1 MATVI
6 FPNKPSNKIIEEVTA
21 PDKPIEEVTAPDK
34 PKEPSSVVIDDPKI
48 KTDKSVAS
56 SETLNVKEWIGLMS
70 IGTVLIFIGFV
81 FGWFL
86 SSYDGDNYKYK
97 LTQSLSQLEVE
108 KKQTSNALKK
118 NIEIQN
124 EFQGKIASL
133 SSEFINLKNVYE
145 SNLLKKDDEIKLI
158 KKNLPTNF
166 VVNTITNIVT
176 NSVTNKIPSQIEKFK
191 IDLMKKVESI
201 DISYKKESEVDD
213 VDIDRMQ
220 RLEKNKAIINGVIL
234 DVDKFKDKNYK
245 EVNVFI
251 ESKIKLLNSKG
262 IGYGTNKPSIKLK

>member
-6 FPNKPSNKIIEEVTA
+6 FPNKPSNKI
-21 PDKPIEEVTAPDK
+21 IEEVTAPDK